1 MRIKQAQNV
10 QSFAAQ
16 SQVVYVPVRV
26 LLSRRPPRACD
37 AAYTS
42 PIFAGFYLNLE
53 RIKNMKKT
61 ILVLVLL
68 VLVNSVWAD
77 QGDELIEAAEN
88 HEERFNSLKCRNYFE
103 KNQETLK
110 NMRGKISEKLFQE

>member
-1 MRIKQAQNV
+1 
-10 QSFAAQ
+10 
-16 SQVVYVPVRV
+16 
-26 LLSRRPPRACD
+26 
-37 AAYTS
+37 
-42 PIFAGFYLNLE
+42 
-53 RIKNMKKT
+53 MKKT

-88 HEERFNSLKCRNYFE
+88 HEERFNSLKCWNYFE